1 MNSTVG
7 LVDYKKAYGIVHR
20 YCHIAVVK
28 ESCVFMI
35 RARAHSA
42 FVHITPPIRRILMH
56 SLILGLAMSV
66 ADLLF
71 NFYLVSLGYGT
82 DVAGYLSTIYRFAGV
97 VAGVPIGILIN
108 RAGPQMAIRIGAMV
122 FALGW
127 LVQLMLTDL
136 WALAITQAII
146 GASGLMAL
154 TAVVPLLTG
163 VTNQEQRA
171 SIFGLNAAAALVI
184 GLVGGTVG
192 GLLPSFAA
200 MFLTVG
206 PQSTAAYRAAL
217 GVVVI
222 LGMVA
227 MLPVLKTI
235 TLDADA
241 QIRRQPA
248 GAQQASDRL
257 PFWFLVRMVLPALTL
272 GIGAGVFLPFQN
284 LFFRQQFQLTDAVVG
299 TLLACGALTMGLG
312 AMIGSTFAKRF
323 GVKEAAAALRLVAA
337 PAILLMLAPTLLP
350 AAVGY
355 LIRGWGIGASFPLN
369 DAYSMQIISPR
380 HRGTI
385 VSLTSM
391 VWSLGWAITSS
402 VAGLIEKEYG
412 FTPLL
417 IVAAVSYVI
426 SAVTVYTL
434 PNEQPNRANA

>member
-1 MNSTVG
+1 
-7 LVDYKKAYGIVHR
+7 
-20 YCHIAVVK
+20 
-28 ESCVFMI
+28 
-35 RARAHSA
+35 
-42 FVHITPPIRRILMH
+42 MH

-108 RAGPQMAIRIGAMV
+108 RAGPQMAIRIGAGM

-127 LVQLMLTDL
+127 LFQLNLTEL

-154 TAVVPLLTG
+154 TATVPLLTG
-163 VTNQEQRA
+163 VTHQEQRA

-184 GLVGGTVG
+184 GLVGGTIG
-192 GLLPSFAA
+192 GLLPGFAA
-200 MFLTVG
+200 GFLAVG
-206 PQSTAAYRAAL
+206 PQSTEAYRVAL
-217 GVVVI
+217 GIVVI

-227 MLPVLKTI
+227 IIPVVRTI
-235 TLDADA
+235 TLDADS
-241 QIRRQPA
+241 QVRRQPA

-257 PFWFLVRMVLPALTL
+257 PFWFVVRMLLPALTL

-284 LFFRQQFQLTDAVVG
+284 LFFRQQFHLPDAIVG
-299 TLLACGALTMGLG
+299 TLLACGALAMGLG

-323 GVKEAAAALRLVAA
+323 GVKQAAALLRFVAA
-337 PAILLMLAPTLLP
+337 PATLLMMAPALLP
-350 AAVGY
+350 AVIGY
-355 LIRGWGIGASFPLN
+355 LVRGWGIGASFPLN

-402 VAGLIEKEYG
+402 VAGLIEKQYG

-417 IVAAVSYVI
+417 IIAGVSYAVS
-426 SAVTVYTL
+426 ALTVYTL